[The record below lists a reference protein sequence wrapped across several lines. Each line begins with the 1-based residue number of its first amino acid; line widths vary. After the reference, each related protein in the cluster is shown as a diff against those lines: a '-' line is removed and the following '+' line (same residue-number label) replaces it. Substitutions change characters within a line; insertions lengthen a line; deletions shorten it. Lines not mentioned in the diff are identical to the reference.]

1 MLSDK
6 VKGGNRKCIV
16 FKHSEEKPCIDWR
29 CLLRKPSTITSGIWS
44 FLLWSFFSLSFKNPF
59 IPVLSFYNNVYNSSF
74 NHSRLYNWSSQIINL
89 TQNSSVSIMEYYF
102 YYLWFSYFP
111 KSQFCSL
118 IFSGKELCL
127 CNCIS
132 WIISRA
138 EHRTVGLQPT
148 LSPDGRAREALTL
161 SIDLQHL
168 FSEGFALLYI
178 SSVLRNVCLTLFPC
192 KCTFNVFLLSSPYKT
207 IFKTKLHFKTT
218 TKVGNKIQ
226 SRLFGC
232 FSRCV
237 YLKDATMQE
246 WGHYHKNVCPK
257 NI

>member
-1 MLSDK
+1 M
-6 VKGGNRKCIV
+6 I
-16 FKHSEEKPCIDWR
+16 
-29 CLLRKPSTITSGIWS
+29 
-44 FLLWSFFSLSFKNPF
+44 
-59 IPVLSFYNNVYNSSF
+59 
-74 NHSRLYNWSSQIINL
+74 
-89 TQNSSVSIMEYYF
+89 
-102 YYLWFSYFP
+102 
-111 KSQFCSL
+111 L
-118 IFSGKELCL
+118 IFSKVSILQSDFLWL

-132 WIISRA
+132 WIISRS

-192 KCTFNVFLLSSPYKT
+192 KCTFNVFLLSSPFPDYFT
-207 IFKTKLHFKTT
+207 HVYRHFKTT

-257 NI
+257 NM